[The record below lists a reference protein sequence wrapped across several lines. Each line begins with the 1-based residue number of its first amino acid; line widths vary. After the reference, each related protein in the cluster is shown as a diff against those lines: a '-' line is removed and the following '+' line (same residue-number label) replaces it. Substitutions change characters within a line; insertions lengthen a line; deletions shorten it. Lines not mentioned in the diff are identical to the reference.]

1 MTIRSVCLIGGSGF
15 IGRHVAE
22 LLSAQGISVR
32 VPSRIR
38 ERAKQALILLPT
50 VEVVQT
56 DVHDPAALSRVIA
69 GCDAVINCVGVLHDH
84 PRGAF
89 RRNHEELPA
98 KIVAACREAGV
109 SRLVHISALG
119 ASTQGPSEYLRSKAR
134 GEAEI
139 MKARSHGIRTTVFR
153 PSVVFGRGDSF
164 LTLFASLV
172 TLPTPVIPLAGAG
185 ARFQPVFVE
194 DVARAVSRLLDEP
207 AADGQCHA
215 LCGPRVYTLRELVE
229 ITAALAGVRRRI
241 LPLPGPLAW
250 LQAFAL
256 EHLPGRLM
264 SRDNLDS
271 MRVDNVCGCAFPE
284 ILGFSPTPLEA
295 VAPTYLGQRG
305 ERVRYNT
312 LRERAGR

>member
-38 ERAKQALILLPT
+38 ERAKEALILLPT
-50 VEVVQT
+50 VEVEQT
-56 DVHDPAALSRVIA
+56 DVHDPSALARAVA

-89 RRNHEELPA
+89 RRHHEELPA

-119 ASTQGPSEYLRSKAR
+119 ASAQGPSEYLRSKAR

-139 MKARSHGIRTTVFR
+139 MKAAAHGIRTTLFR

-164 LTLFASLV
+164 LTLFAGLVSL
-172 TLPTPVIPLAGAG
+172 PAPIIPLAGAG

-194 DVARAVSRLLDEP
+194 DVARAVTGLLDDP
-207 AADGQCHA
+207 AAGGQCHE

-229 ITAALAGVRRRI
+229 YTATLVGVRRRV
-241 LPLPGPLAW
+241 LPMPGPLAW

-264 SRDNLDS
+264 SRDNLAS
-271 MRVDNVCGCAFPE
+271 MSVDNVCGCAFPGV
-284 ILGFSPTPLEA
+284 LGFTPTPLEA
-295 VAPTYLGQRG
+295 VAPGYLGHRT